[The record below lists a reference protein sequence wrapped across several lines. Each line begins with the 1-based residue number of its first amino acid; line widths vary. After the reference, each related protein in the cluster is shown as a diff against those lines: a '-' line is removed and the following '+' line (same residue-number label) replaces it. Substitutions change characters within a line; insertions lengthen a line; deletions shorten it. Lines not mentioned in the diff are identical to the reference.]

1 MPEAS
6 SPVVLAP
13 VAGSLLPCGVVPQ
26 RPEHGALEG
35 SGGASPL
42 RRARARRHN
51 AGMRLSG
58 ATGVGNP
65 FHSHWQTT
73 AAPRTSTCCGVLH
86 SCGCH
91 GRIAPVVYPLDGLT
105 PCGRALCAAVPSVT
119 VFPTPHGV
127 ALPVGRESGF
137 RQFDHTGGNAMSAT
151 RHDAHAADNAGR
163 TVSIPFSIPESV
175 RDFADLAPLLAV
187 LRLDN
192 PGDLLDALPEDYLR
206 QCSEFGAGCY
216 RDACRVLDAVDLAER
231 REVNG
236 LPPGRRGVTLANRLT
251 RLALELRT
259 VKLIEARISSSEA
272 KGGRHA

>member
-1 MPEAS
+1 
-6 SPVVLAP
+6 
-13 VAGSLLPCGVVPQ
+13 
-26 RPEHGALEG
+26 
-35 SGGASPL
+35 
-42 RRARARRHN
+42 
-51 AGMRLSG
+51 
-58 ATGVGNP
+58 
-65 FHSHWQTT
+65 
-73 AAPRTSTCCGVLH
+73 
-86 SCGCH
+86 
-91 GRIAPVVYPLDGLT
+91 
-105 PCGRALCAAVPSVT
+105 
-119 VFPTPHGV
+119 
-127 ALPVGRESGF
+127 
-137 RQFDHTGGNAMSAT
+137 MSAT

-175 RDFADLAPLLAV
+175 

-192 PGDLLDALPEDYLR
+192 PGDFLDALPEDYLR